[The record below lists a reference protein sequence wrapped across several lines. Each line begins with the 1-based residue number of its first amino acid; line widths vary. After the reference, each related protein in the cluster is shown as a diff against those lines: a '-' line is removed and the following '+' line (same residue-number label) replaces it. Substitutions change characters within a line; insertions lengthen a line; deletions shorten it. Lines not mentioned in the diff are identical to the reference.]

1 MSSRSITMNAKLN
14 IENSYQQMVVPFQ
27 GAKLSIIEY
36 NNQPY
41 VPMKPIVEGMGLD
54 WKSQYRK
61 ITNKFK
67 TCMVKMT
74 IQLFGDSQSREVI
87 MLPLRKL
94 PAWLYSVEPNK
105 VKPDLKETVIKYQEQ
120 CDDVLWNHWSGK
132 LSARQKAFD
141 ELNQIDMADKVSKG
155 KATYF
160 SLGMHQRK
168 REKKE
173 NEQKRLNWLNQN
185 LGVLELGV

>member
-1 MSSRSITMNAKLN
+1 MSSRSISMNAKLN

-74 IQLFGDSQSREVI
+74 IQLFGDSQSRDVI

-105 VKPDLKETVIKYQEQ
+105 VKPELKETVIKYQEQ

-141 ELNQIDMADKVSKG
+141 ELNQIDMADKVSKE

-168 REKKE
+168 REKKV

-185 LGVLELGV
+185 LGLLELGV

>member
-1 MSSRSITMNAKLN
+1 MNAKLN
-14 IENSYQQMVVPFQ
+14 IENSYHQMVVPFQ

-105 VKPDLKETVIKYQEQ
+105 VKPELKETVIKYQEQ

-141 ELNQIDMADKVSKG
+141 ELNQIDMADKVSKE

-168 REKKE
+168 REKKV

-185 LGVLELGV
+185 LGLLELGV